1 MTEEITNVLCVGKYV
16 VVVVD
21 VVGSEAFS
29 LQDKFLNCRKNS
41 FVSLILIN

>member
-1 MTEEITNVLCVGKYV
+1 MTYEDV
-16 VVVVD
+16 VVVVVVTV

-41 FVSLILIN
+41 FVL